1 MSGAADTFAAFV
13 GVLAEALDD
22 HDVSAEDLAART
34 HLSRFHL
41 DRVIAATAGEPPAAL
56 RRRVLLERAAFR
68 LLTSDRTVLEIAVEA
83 GYGSNEAFTRAFAR
97 AFGTSPARWRRSPTR
112 IQIDAPSDV
121 HFHPPGGL
129 RLPSR
134 MGVEPM
140 DLVSKMVEHHVWLVG
155 EMVDHGAR
163 LSDEQ
168 LDSPIE
174 ISVEGVDDSPT
185 TRSLLSR
192 LIGQMAMWNAAVAGH
207 PYDFAVEAR
216 EDLPSM
222 RTRLATEGPAF
233 HSVVREVVQQGR
245 LDETFV
251 DATCDPPEIF
261 SYGGMI
267 AHVLTFAAHRR
278 TLVLGAFA
286 DAGITD
292 LGAGDPMRWVAD
304 DA

>member
-1 MSGAADTFAAFV
+1 
-13 GVLAEALDD
+13 
-22 HDVSAEDLAART
+22 
-34 HLSRFHL
+34 
-41 DRVIAATAGEPPAAL
+41 
-56 RRRVLLERAAFR
+56 
-68 LLTSDRTVLEIAVEA
+68 
-83 GYGSNEAFTRAFAR
+83 
-97 AFGTSPARWRRSPTR
+97 
-112 IQIDAPSDV
+112 
-121 HFHPPGGL
+121 
-129 RLPSR
+129 
-134 MGVEPM
+134 M

-174 ISVEGVDDSPT
+174 ISVQGVDDSPT

-292 LGAGDPMRWVAD
+292 LGAGDPMRWVATTPESSPPPSTVELHALAEPRHAAGD
-304 DA
+304 LIADPARGLVYGNRGCLHDTTGTIRRRYAVRRGSRAGSSSAGGSAGRCCSRAVSPSCSSWTRRRRSLPVTVRAPSADMTTTGGSSRSGAVVTVTPPVRRHRRPIAL